1 MKRINT
7 LISIVLLSIIL
18 AGISQ
23 AQDSTRSLAF
33 KNNKPYRRSPY
44 FYRPDLSYQIWQQF
58 KLTQEANTGDVL
70 AQHEL
75 GLRYLLGEGMTADTT
90 KAVYWLS
97 KAADQRL
104 PSAMYNYAIL
114 LINGWGVNWDPFSAF
129 KYFKGAAKAGMIQAQ
144 YVIGILYTDNLIV
157 KRDLNYAY
165 YWVKKSADEGY
176 ESCRRCCRSD

>member
-1 MKRINT
+1 MKRT
-7 LISIVLLSIIL
+7 YSLICIVLFSIIF

-33 KNNKPYRRSPY
+33 KNNKPFRRSPY

-58 KLTQEANTGDVL
+58 KLTQEANSGDVL

-75 GLRYLLGEGMTADTT
+75 GLRYLLGEGMAADTS

-97 KAADQRL
+97 KSADQKL

-114 LINGWGVNWDPFSAF
+114 LINGWGVDWDTFSAF

-144 YVIGILYTDNLIV
+144 YVVGILYTDNLIV
-157 KRDLNYAY
+157 KQDLNYAY
-165 YWVKKSADEGY
+165 YWVKKSEIGRA
-176 ESCRRCCRSD
+176 SCRERV